1 MKRINRDQSRSTAPP
16 PLVNGDLPDV
26 HGGIAP
32 LLAVAAGYVFMIGV
46 SKEMAK

>member
-1 MKRINRDQSRSTAPP
+1 MKRITRDQSRSTAPT
-16 PLVNGDLPDV
+16 PLATGALPDV

-46 SKEMAK
+46 SKGMAK